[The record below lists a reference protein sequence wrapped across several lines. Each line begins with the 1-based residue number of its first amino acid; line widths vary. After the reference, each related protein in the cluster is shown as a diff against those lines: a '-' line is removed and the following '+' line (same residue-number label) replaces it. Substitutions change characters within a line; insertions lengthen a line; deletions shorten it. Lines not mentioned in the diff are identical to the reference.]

1 MDIPRETLILMYERM
16 LKIRHFEN
24 RVKDL
29 FAAGEMPGF
38 VHLYLGEEAV
48 AVGACAALNDDD
60 YITSTT
66 VGTVTP

>member
-1 MDIPRETLILMYERM
+1 MDIPRETLVLMYERM

-38 VHLYLGEEAV
+38 VLSARARRSATMTISPARTAGTDTSSPR
-48 AVGACAALNDDD
+48 AA
-60 YITSTT
+60 T
-66 VGTVTP
+66 